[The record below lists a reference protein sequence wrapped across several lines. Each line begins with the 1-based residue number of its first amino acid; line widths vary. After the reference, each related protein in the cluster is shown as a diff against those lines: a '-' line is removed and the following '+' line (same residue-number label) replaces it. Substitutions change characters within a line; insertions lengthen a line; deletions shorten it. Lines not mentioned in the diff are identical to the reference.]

1 MYMLIQYRDL
11 VRPGEGQPVEFD
23 GDAVVLHRTLEA
35 AEAALNIIGGGKP
48 FAYHQIR
55 IEEVDESPYA
65 AIRQ

>member
-1 MYMLIQYRDL
+1 
-11 VRPGEGQPVEFD
+11 
-23 GDAVVLHRTLEA
+23 
-35 AEAALNIIGGGKP
+35 LNIIGGGKP

>member
-1 MYMLIQYRDL
+1 VYMLIQYRDL
-11 VRPGEGQPVEFD
+11 IRPGEGQPVEFD
-23 GDAVVLHRTLEA
+23 GDAVVHHRTLEA

-65 AIRQ
+65 AIRD